1 MFEAFGYSF
10 MQRALFAGVLV
21 GSLCAV
27 IGVYV
32 VLKGLSF
39 IGTGISHASLGGIAI
54 GIAVGTNP
62 LWTGFGFSLLVAWGI
77 AAISQKGNVKVDTA
91 IGIFFSAA
99 MAMGILVISLTPG
112 YQADLMSY
120 LFGSIAAV
128 SANDVYVTLAVAAI
142 VIGCVAYFYKDLMFV
157 SFDSEMAQALG
168 VPSAVIYTLLIS
180 LMALTVVVSIKVV
193 GIVLASALIVTPA
206 AAAYQLTED
215 FRKMMALSVVFGVG
229 SCFFGIIAADQIGI
243 PPGPTIVIL
252 STLSFFACA
261 LFSPRRRRN
270 LKSS

>member
-1 MFEAFGYSF
+1 
-10 MQRALFAGVLV
+10 MQRALIAGVLV

-77 AAISQKGNVKVDTA
+77 AAICRKGSVKEDTA

-99 MAMGILVISLTPG
+99 MAMGILIISLMPG
-112 YQADLMSY
+112 YQVDLMTY

-128 SANDVYVTLAVAAI
+128 SRGDVLATATVAAI
-142 VIGCVAYFYKDLMFV
+142 VIGCVVWFYKDLMFV

-168 VPSAVIYTLLIS
+168 VPAALIYTLLIS

-206 AAAYQLTED
+206 AAAYQLTES
-215 FRKMMALSVVFGVG
+215 FRRMMMLSVVFGVG
-229 SCFFGIIAADQIGI
+229 SCFFGIMAADRIGI
-243 PPGPTIVIL
+243 PPGPTIVLL
-252 STLSFFACA
+252 STLAFFVCA
-261 LFSPRRRRN
+261 VFSPRRRRN
-270 LKSS
+270 FKKI